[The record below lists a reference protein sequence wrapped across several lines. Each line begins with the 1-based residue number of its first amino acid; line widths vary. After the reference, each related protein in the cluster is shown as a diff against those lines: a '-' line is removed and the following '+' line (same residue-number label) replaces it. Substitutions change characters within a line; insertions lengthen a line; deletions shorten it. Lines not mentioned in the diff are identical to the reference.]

1 MQCNQ
6 CPRHCLVDRQA
17 GKIGYCGETDAVRI
31 GRADLHPWEEPVISG
46 KNGSGTVFFSGCN
59 LRCMYCQNASIAN
72 SQVGRSITIEELA
85 AIFLQLQE
93 DGAHNI
99 NLVTPSHYTEQIRI
113 ALELAKKKGLH
124 IPIVYNTGGYD
135 SVESL
140 RTLEGLV
147 DIYLPDMKYGDP
159 ELAWQYSHA
168 KDYLEINR
176 LAIAEMVRQVGLPQ
190 MEEATG
196 LMKKGV
202 IVRHLVLPGSVKN
215 SKKVLEYIIHTYKND
230 IFVSIMNQYT
240 PMEQVKEHPL
250 LSRKVTKREYQK
262 VIDYALELGLEN
274 GFLQEG
280 ETATASFIPEFSET

>member
-1 MQCNQ
+1 MKCNQ

-31 GRADLHPWEEPVISG
+31 GRAALHPWEEPVISG

-59 LRCMYCQNASIAN
+59 LRCIYCQNVSIAN
-72 SQVGRSITIEELA
+72 GQVGRAITIEELA
-85 AIFLQLQE
+85 EIFLQLQE
-93 DGAHNI
+93 EGAHNI

-140 RTLEGLV
+140 RTLEGLI
-147 DIYLPDMKYGDP
+147 DIYLPDMKYANP

-176 LAIAEMVRQVGLPQ
+176 LAIAEMVRQAGLPQ
-190 MEEATG
+190 IEASTG
-196 LMKKGV
+196 LMRKGV

-215 SKKVLEYIIHTYKND
+215 SKKVLEYLINTYKND

-262 VIDYALELGLEN
+262 VIGYALELGLEN

>member
-1 MQCNQ
+1 MKCNQ
-6 CPRHCLVDRQA
+6 CPRHCLVDRQV

-31 GRADLHPWEEPVISG
+31 GRAALHPWEEPVISG

-59 LRCMYCQNASIAN
+59 LRCIYCQNVSIAN
-72 SQVGRSITIEELA
+72 SQVGRAITMEELSEV
-85 AIFLQLQE
+85 FLQLQE
-93 DGAHNI
+93 EGAHNI
-99 NLVTPSHYTEQIRI
+99 NLVTPSHYTAQIRI

-140 RTLEGLV
+140 RALEGLV
-147 DIYLPDMKYGDP
+147 DIYLPDMKYANP

-176 LAIAEMVRQVGLPQ
+176 LAIAEMVRQAGLPQ
-190 MEEATG
+190 IEESTG

-215 SKKVLEYIIHTYKND
+215 SKKVLEYLINTYKND

>member
-1 MQCNQ
+1 MKCNQ

-31 GRADLHPWEEPVISG
+31 GRAALHPWEEPVISG

-59 LRCMYCQNASIAN
+59 LQCIYCQNVSIAN
-72 SQVGRSITIEELA
+72 SQVGRAITIEELA
-85 AIFLQLQE
+85 EIFLQLQG

-113 ALELAKKKGLH
+113 ALELAKKRGLH

-140 RTLEGLV
+140 RTLEGLI

-159 ELAWQYSHA
+159 ELAWQYSYA
-168 KDYLEINR
+168 KDYIEMNR
-176 LAIAEMVRQVGLPQ
+176 LAIAEMVRQVGLPR
-190 MEEATG
+190 MEASTD

-215 SKKVLEYIIHTYKND
+215 SKKVLEYLINTYKND

-250 LSRKVTKREYQK
+250 LFRKVTKREYQK

-274 GFLQEG
+274 GFFQEG
-280 ETATASFIPEFSET
+280 ETATASFIPEFSGK

>member
-1 MQCNQ
+1 MKCNQ

-31 GRADLHPWEEPVISG
+31 GRAALHPWEEPVISG

-59 LRCMYCQNASIAN
+59 LRCIYCQNVSIAN
-72 SQVGRSITIEELA
+72 SQVGRAITIEELA
-85 AIFLQLQE
+85 EIFLQLQG

-99 NLVTPSHYTEQIRI
+99 NLVTPSHYTAQIRI

-140 RTLEGLV
+140 RTLEGLI

-176 LAIAEMVRQVGLPQ
+176 LAIAEMVRQAGLPQ
-190 MEEATG
+190 IEESTG

-215 SKKVLEYIIHTYKND
+215 SKKVFEYLVNTYKND
-230 IFVSIMNQYT
+230 IFVSVMNQYT

>member
-6 CPRHCLVDRQA
+6 CPRHCQVDRQA
-17 GKIGYCGETDAVRI
+17 GKIGYCGETEKIRI
-31 GRADLHPWEEPVISG
+31 GRAALHPWEEPVISG

-59 LRCMYCQNASIAN
+59 LRCIYCQNVSIAN
-72 SQVGRSITIEELA
+72 SQVGRAITMEELSEV
-85 AIFLQLQE
+85 FLQLQE
-93 DGAHNI
+93 EGAHNI

-135 SVESL
+135 LVESL

-168 KDYLEINR
+168 KDYIEINR

-190 MEEATG
+190 MEESTG
-196 LMKKGV
+196 LMRKGV

-215 SKKVLEYIIHTYKND
+215 SKKVLEYLIHTYKND

-262 VIDYALELGLEN
+262 VIGYALELGLEN

-280 ETATASFIPEFSET
+280 ETATASFIPEFSGK